1 MFLHNQALMEGKVS
15 ILCFTLLNFHKVSF
29 KPSVSIFRREAQ
41 PSSTVELSFL
51 GSYVHILN
59 T

>member
-15 ILCFTLLNFHKVSF
+15 ILCFTLLNLQKVSF
-29 KPSVSIFRREAQ
+29 KRSVSIFNHEAQ

-51 GSYVHILN
+51 GSYVRTLN